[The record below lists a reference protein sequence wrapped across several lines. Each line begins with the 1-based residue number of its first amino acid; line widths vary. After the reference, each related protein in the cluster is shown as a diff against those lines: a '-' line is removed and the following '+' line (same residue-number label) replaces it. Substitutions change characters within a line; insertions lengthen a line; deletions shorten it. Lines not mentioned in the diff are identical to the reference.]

1 MSDVFGDEMFVR
13 YCKCICGVGIVY
25 DNTLMQWYIV
35 IQRVAECGEVK
46 SFTRMGNGQARYDGG
61 ALGGVFGDEVF
72 VRYCECIGGAVT
84 VCDNAAMQ
92 WCIVVQRVAE
102 CGGVKSG
109 A

>member
-1 MSDVFGDEMFVR
+1 MV
-13 YCKCICGVGIVY
+13 YCDTTRSGMWRGQKFHENGY
-25 DNTLMQWYIV
+25 
-35 IQRVAECGEVK
+35 GE
-46 SFTRMGNGQARYDGG
+46 ARYDGG

-92 WCIVVQRVAE
+92 WCIVVQHVAE

>member
-1 MSDVFGDEMFVR
+1 MV
-13 YCKCICGVGIVY
+13 YCGTTRSGFRRGQKFHENGYGQVG
-25 DNTLMQWYIV
+25 
-35 IQRVAECGEVK
+35 C
-46 SFTRMGNGQARYDGG
+46 DGG

-84 VCDNAAMQ
+84 VCDNASMQ

>member
-1 MSDVFGDEMFVR
+1 MV
-13 YCKCICGVGIVY
+13 YCG
-25 DNTLMQWYIV
+25 TT
-35 IQRVAECGEVK
+35 
-46 SFTRMGNGQARYDGG
+46 TRCVTRRGQKFHENGYGQARYDGG

-92 WCIVVQRVAE
+92 WYIVVQRVAE

>member
-1 MSDVFGDEMFVR
+1 MV
-13 YCKCICGVGIVY
+13 YCG
-25 DNTLMQWYIV
+25 T
-35 IQRVAECGEVK
+35 
-46 SFTRMGNGQARYDGG
+46 TRSGMWRGQKFHENGYGQVCDGDGG

>member
-1 MSDVFGDEMFVR
+1 MVCD
-13 YCKCICGVGIVY
+13 KA
-25 DNTLMQWYIV
+25 LMQWYIV
-35 IQRVAECGEVK
+35 CGI
-46 SFTRMGNGQARYDGG
+46 TRSGTRRGQKFHENGYGQARYDGG

-84 VCDNAAMQ
+84 VCYNAAMQ

>member
-1 MSDVFGDEMFVR
+1 MV
-13 YCKCICGVGIVY
+13 YCDTTRCVTRRGQKFHENGY
-25 DNTLMQWYIV
+25 
-35 IQRVAECGEVK
+35 GE
-46 SFTRMGNGQARYDGG
+46 ARYDGG

-102 CGGVKSG
+102 CGEVKSG

>member
-1 MSDVFGDEMFVR
+1 MERSKVSRE
-13 YCKCICGVGIVY
+13 
-25 DNTLMQWYIV
+25 WY
-35 IQRVAECGEVK
+35 
-46 SFTRMGNGQARYDGG
+46 GQARYDGG

>member
-1 MSDVFGDEMFVR
+1 
-13 YCKCICGVGIVY
+13 
-25 DNTLMQWYIV
+25 
-35 IQRVAECGEVK
+35 
-46 SFTRMGNGQARYDGG
+46 MGCDGG
-61 ALGGVFGDEVF
+61 ALDDVFGDEVF

>member
-1 MSDVFGDEMFVR
+1 MDDVFGDGMFVR

-25 DNTLMQWYIV
+25 DNTVMALVY
-35 IQRVAECGEVK
+35 CDT
-46 SFTRMGNGQARYDGG
+46 TRSGMWRGQKFHENGYGQVCDGDGG

-92 WCIVVQRVAE
+92 
-102 CGGVKSG
+102 
-109 A
+109 